1 MAKMTWV
8 IFMAASATRVSKIPT
23 ESHLKRSLDAQEN
36 VWAFFTTAIVLRD
49 RLGSGLPPGPV
60 SEFLPFWLT
69 FFAANIELAMN
80 ATIKVIRRTMG

>member
-1 MAKMTWV
+1 
-8 IFMAASATRVSKIPT
+8 MAASATRVSKIPT
-23 ESHLKRSLDAQEN
+23 DSHLKRSLEAQEN